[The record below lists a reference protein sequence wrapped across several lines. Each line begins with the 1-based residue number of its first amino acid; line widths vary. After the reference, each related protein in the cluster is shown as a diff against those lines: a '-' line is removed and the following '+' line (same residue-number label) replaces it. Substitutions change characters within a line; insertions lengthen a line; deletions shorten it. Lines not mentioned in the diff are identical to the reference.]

1 MLRTSFKALMA
12 AMTLIVANQV
22 TAISLFDDDFQ
33 SGEYSQWSTA
43 GDGSDNINLYQGNY
57 SLRLDG
63 LREAQISLSTTGYEN
78 VSLDMQLTATDLLYG
93 DLCYAEYSVNGGAD
107 WNTLGS
113 IGVAQSGGAFVS
125 FSQTSG
131 LDDISQLVLR
141 FRAYTLYDN
150 YCYGDNVSLTG
161 TPMSQ
166 NTLFSEDFQ
175 DGDSA
180 GWNFSGNGNNS
191 INLYQGNYSLRL
203 DGLRQGQIELSSAG
217 AENVVLS
224 AELAALYLVS
234 GDYCYLEYS
243 NDAGQSWQ
251 QMLELGN
258 GDDDGDFHTAS
269 VNTGLDDNPNLR
281 LRIRAYSLFGNYCYG
296 DNISLTGTSGGQ
308 TQGPEINVS
317 GSGDFGAVT
326 VGSTVNTSFILSNSG
341 DQGLDIGSIGGVSSP
356 FAISSDTCS
365 NQSLAQ
371 SQSCQL
377 QVDFTPV
384 EQGSFSG
391 SLSIASN
398 DTDQNPYNI
407 ALTGTGTQ
415 IGSCDFDCLGGDG
428 NVSRSQLTYSQLTG
442 SGAISLVDYSHYG
455 LQANGADPANSFSG
469 NLSLSIVPGTF
480 AEQGTN
486 LASAYTDPD
495 SLPPFDFDFVQHGS
509 HLIPVDRQVTAT
521 GHPAWEWILLPGRVW
536 DENGDNGYSRI
547 AIPFALQEINANCTH
562 NGVMTMLFKD
572 DGSVSDV
579 AYQIAQETCE
589 YFKFNLHG
597 KLEAD
602 YTPGV
607 VASDTQLKNDYVT
620 ELSNRLPRKALSEL
634 TTDYPGQGVNIS
646 AIGSDQTSSHL
657 SAYGVFYQGTHYQGQ
672 CNTRQGDYPYCEV
685 MALPSYSTAKSVV
698 GGMGLMALEQ
708 QYGGSQADLIVSDYV
723 SECPTSTWSDVTFE
737 QALDMATGNY
747 DAAGDSVDEG
757 SQKTVDEFFLVASHA
772 DKISHACDYPRKS
785 TPGTQFVYHT
795 SDTYILSRAMQQLY
809 AANEGAQ
816 ADYYSDLL
824 VEQIFKPIHLSP
836 LTWQSKRT
844 YDSQQQVWGGYGL
857 TFSGD
862 DLLKVGRLLALDDGR
877 VAGQP
882 MLDASLL
889 GDALQ
894 QTSNRGLSTGTSSS
908 RYQNGFWAYDLSAST
923 QVACSNPTW
932 VPYMS
937 GFGGIGLVLL
947 PNGMLYY
954 YVSDNS
960 EYGFTKTLKELDKI
974 APVCN

>member
-1 MLRTSFKALMA
+1 MLRTPFIWLLLASALVIGNQA
-12 AMTLIVANQV
+12 AAV
-22 TAISLFDDDFQ
+22 SLFDDDFQ
-33 SGEYSQWSTA
+33 SGEYSQWATA
-43 GDGSDNINLYQGNY
+43 GDGSDNLNLYQGNY

-63 LREAQISLSTTGYEN
+63 LREAQISLSTAGYDN

-93 DLCYAEYSVNGGAD
+93 DLCYAEYSVNGGAN

-180 GWNFSGNGNNS
+180 GWAFSGNGNNS
-191 INLYQGNYSLRL
+191 VNLYQGNYSLRL
-203 DGLRQGQIELSSAG
+203 DGLRQGQIDLSSSG

-234 GDYCYLEYS
+234 GDNCHLEYS
-243 NDAGQSWQ
+243 TDGGQSWQ
-251 QMLELGN
+251 TLLTLGN
-258 GDDDGDFHTAS
+258 GDDDGDFRSAS
-269 VNTGLDDNPNLR
+269 VNTGLDDNAGLS
-281 LRIRAYSLFGNYCYG
+281 LRIRAYTLFGNYCYG
-296 DNISLTGTSGGQ
+296 DNISLTGTTGGQ
-308 TQGPEINVS
+308 TQGPQLSVS
-317 GSGDFGAVT
+317 GSGDFGSVT
-326 VGSTVNTSFILSNSG
+326 VGNTVNASFTLSNSG
-341 DQGLDIGSIGGVSSP
+341 DQSLNIGSISGAATP
-356 FAISSDTCS
+356 FSISADNCS

-384 EQGSFSG
+384 EQGSFSD
-391 SLSIASN
+391 SLSITSN

-407 ALTGTGTQ
+407 ALSGTGTQ
-415 IGSCDFDCLGGDG
+415 TGSCEFDCLGGDG

-442 SGAISLVDYSHYG
+442 SGAVSLVDYSHYA
-455 LQANGADPANSFSG
+455 LPANGADPTNSFSG
-469 NLSLSIVPGTF
+469 NLSLNIVAGTLV
-480 AEQGTN
+480 EQGTN
-486 LASAYTDPD
+486 LASAYTNPD

-521 GHPAWEWILLPGRVW
+521 GHTAWEWILLPGRVW
-536 DENGDNGYSRI
+536 DENGDNGYSRV

-607 VASDTQLKNDYVT
+607 VAGETQLKNDYVA
-620 ELSNRLPRKALSEL
+620 ELSNRLPRKAMSEL
-634 TTDYPGQGVNIS
+634 ATDYPGQGVNIS
-646 AIGSDQTSSHL
+646 AIGSDQTSVHL
-657 SAYGVFYQGTHYQGQ
+657 SAYGVLYQGTHYQGQ
-672 CNTRQGDYPYCEV
+672 CNTRQGNYPYCEV

-698 GGMGLMALEQ
+698 GGIGLMALEQ
-708 QYGGSQADLIVSDYV
+708 QYGGSQAGLIVSDYV

-737 QALDMATGNY
+737 QALDMTTGNY
-747 DAAGDSVDEG
+747 DSAGDSVDEG
-757 SQKTVDEFFLVASHA
+757 SQKTVDEFFLVASHS
-772 DKISHACDYPRKS
+772 DKISHACDYSRKS
-785 TPGTQFVYHT
+785 TPGTRFVYHT
-795 SDTYILSRAMQQLY
+795 SDTYILSRAMQKLY
-809 AANEGAQ
+809 EANEGAQ
-816 ADYYSDLL
+816 ADYYIDLL
-824 VEQIFKPIHLSP
+824 VEQIFKPKHLSP
-836 LTWQSKRT
+836 LTWESKRT
-844 YDSQQQVWGGYGL
+844 YGSERQVWGGYGL
-857 TFSGD
+857 TFTGD
-862 DLLKVGRLLALDDGR
+862 DLLKIGRFLALDDGE

-882 MLDASLL
+882 MLDAGLL
-889 GDALQ
+889 ADALQ
-894 QTSNRGLSTGTSSS
+894 QTSNRGLTTGTSSS

-923 QVACSNPTW
+923 QVACTNPTW

-947 PNGMLYY
+947 PNDMLYY

-960 EYGFTKTLKELDKI
+960 EYGFTKTVKELDKI